1 MGWRSEGEGEGDP
14 LLTHLMQG
22 ALKLQ
27 RRAAHKTEKKTKDHD
42 IGSPRR
48 VFCPE
53 FTVAGG
59 GFLFMIL
66 LRKQRQVALCLHWA
80 KRTRKEGVIVRV
92 CKNEVG
98 V

>member
-1 MGWRSEGEGEGDP
+1 MGWRSEGDP

-59 GFLFMIL
+59 GFLNL
-66 LRKQRQVALCLHWA
+66 
-80 KRTRKEGVIVRV
+80 
-92 CKNEVG
+92 
-98 V
+98 